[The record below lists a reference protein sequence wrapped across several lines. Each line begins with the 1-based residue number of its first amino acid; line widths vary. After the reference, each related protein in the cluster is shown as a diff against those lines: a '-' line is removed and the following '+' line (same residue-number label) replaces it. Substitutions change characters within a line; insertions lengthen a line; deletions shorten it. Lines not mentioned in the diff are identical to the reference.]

1 MGIRVPREK
10 TIPLSVRLAYLA
22 NRLPRL
28 SRTSRL
34 SLLLDLEWM
43 LNRLCHEES
52 FALFSREDHPLRQAT
67 ARFIE
72 GVLPSGAVVLDIG
85 CGSGDL
91 TSMLARSAVSVV
103 GIDHDRDCIA
113 VAQENHRLPNV
124 EFLVGEAEECLASTD
139 MKFDVVIL
147 SHVLEHLEDPALL
160 LERTSSRCGFVY
172 LEVPDFE
179 YGPNNEFRRIL
190 ERPLNFSDVDHLYEF
205 DREELEALLRE
216 ANLEVLSTS
225 HRLGMLRFWC
235 GTQRLP

>member
-1 MGIRVPREK
+1 MGIRVPKEK
-10 TIPLSVRLAYLA
+10 TIPLFVRLAYLV
-22 NRLPRL
+22 NRLPRK

-34 SLLLDLEWM
+34 SLLLDLEWI

-52 FALFSREDHPLRQAT
+52 YALFSKEDHPCRQAT
-67 ARFIE
+67 EQFI
-72 GVLPSGAVVLDIG
+72 GRVLPPGAVVLDIG

-91 TSMLARSAVSVV
+91 TSVLARSADSVI

-113 VAQENHRLPNV
+113 VAQENHRLSNV
-124 EFLVGEAEECLASTD
+124 AFLVGEAEECLASVET
-139 MKFDVVIL
+139 KFDVVVL
-147 SHVLEHLEDPALL
+147 SHVLEHLEAPILL
-160 LERTSSRCGFVY
+160 LEQVSSRCGFVY

-179 YGPNNEFRRIL
+179 YGPNNEYRRIL
-190 ERPLNFSDVDHLYEF
+190 ERPISFGDVDHLYEF

-235 GTQRLP
+235 GTQRLH